1 MPPGPLDRPSVCAV
15 VGDRYTIMLDAG
27 SSPAHTLTFL
37 HGLAIESERR
47 PSAVVYTHCDWD
59 HVLGGAEVRGLVI
72 AHSLTADG
80 LGELAERDW
89 SDEGLDRRVALGL
102 SSPQHAAD
110 VKAELPSPRT
120 IDVAPADV
128 VFDDGVELR
137 LGGVNVHV
145 SHVGGDHST
154 DSTVMWVEP
163 DGLLFHG
170 DCLSASPEGALTPQA
185 GLPLRD
191 TILGFDAEYY
201 VEGHHESVSS
211 GSEIERLLEKMEHA
225 ERAAREGA
233 AIAAPDEDTEYFLE
247 AFRIGLRNQAVD
259 PPRWSTRSSALQGG
273 RVPSTDGY
281 DRDMVEEGQPA
292 PDFELESD
300 ARSAYGFRRCEV
312 ALWFY
317 PRNGAPAVSTAR
329 SCPPFGAVVC
339 AGTRRGNEL
348 PKSQFA
354 ATTFAS
360 NATGARTSPSSWAA
374 TSRRTCRPRISSSER
389 ARRSSSTRRA
399 RSSGR
404 RAARCSGSADARSL
418 GARGAR
424 GGR

>member
-1 MPPGPLDRPSVCAV
+1 MPPGPPDRPSVCAV
-15 VGDRYTIMLDAG
+15 VGHRYTIMLDAG
-27 SSPAHTLTFL
+27 SSQAHALTFL

-102 SSPQHAAD
+102 SSPQHAAA

-145 SHVGGDHST
+145 SHVGGDHSA

-163 DGLLFHG
+163 DGLLFLG

-185 GLPLRD
+185 ALPLRD
-191 TILGFDAEYY
+191 TILGFDAEHY

-211 GSEIERLLEKMEHA
+211 RSEIERLLEKMEHA

-233 AIAAPDEDTEYFLE
+233 AITVPDEDTEYFLE
-247 AFRIGLRNQAVD
+247 AFRIGLRK
-259 PPRWSTRSSALQGG
+259 
-273 RVPSTDGY
+273 
-281 DRDMVEEGQPA
+281 PA
-292 PDFELESD
+292 
-300 ARSAYGFRRCEV
+300 AG
-312 ALWFY
+312 
-317 PRNGAPAVSTAR
+317 PASM
-329 SCPPFGAVVC
+329 
-339 AGTRRGNEL
+339 EH
-348 PKSQFA
+348 
-354 ATTFAS
+354 
-360 NATGARTSPSSWAA
+360 
-374 TSRRTCRPRISSSER
+374 
-389 ARRSSSTRRA
+389 
-399 RSSGR
+399 
-404 RAARCSGSADARSL
+404 
-418 GARGAR
+418 
-424 GGR
+424 